1 VEHSSFTPLVL
12 SPTGGMGHDA
22 NVFYKQLAAL
32 LQVSDKWK
40 DPYAEILGAD
50 FPFVCYAQQFNVSEE
65 QDHHMAITSELLW
78 LQFNGKPSFL
88 FLFNSN
94 CIVLFSVLVIIALL
108 QFDL

>member
-1 VEHSSFTPLVL
+1 
-12 SPTGGMGHDA
+12 MGHDA

-65 QDHHMAITSELLW
+65 QDHQVAITSEVPWLW
-78 LQFNGKPSFL
+78 FNRKSS

-94 CIVLFSVLVIIALL
+94 CIVLFIVHVISVLLL
-108 QFDL
+108 FDFF